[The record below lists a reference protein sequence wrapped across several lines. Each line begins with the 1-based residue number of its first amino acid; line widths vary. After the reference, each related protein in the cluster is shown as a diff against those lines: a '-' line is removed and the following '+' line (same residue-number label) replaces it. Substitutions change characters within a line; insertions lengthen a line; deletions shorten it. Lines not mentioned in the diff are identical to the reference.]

1 MTDRTSD
8 LGLPGRRGFCRI
20 DDEVILSFRELRDG
34 DALGGSGADQT
45 ATSSEAFAILSQ
57 VARHREHV
65 RGLLRA
71 LRSESPRVV
80 RCISAIE
87 QRMELLE
94 TWVLLGQLGVR
105 SDRPQTVRL
114 SAGGMSFRT
123 RGRLRTDSVLL
134 LEVVLLPSLAG
145 ILSRG
150 RVLRSFR
157 QLGGDGRLPYLTAIE
172 FIDMQESTRDLITRH
187 VLAQQGRRRRR
198 DQANQRSS
206 GP

>member
-1 MTDRTSD
+1 
-8 LGLPGRRGFCRI
+8 
-20 DDEVILSFRELRDG
+20 
-34 DALGGSGADQT
+34 
-45 ATSSEAFAILSQ
+45 
-57 VARHREHV
+57 
-65 RGLLRA
+65 
-71 LRSESPRVV
+71 
-80 RCISAIE
+80 
-87 QRMELLE
+87 MELLE